1 MTRTLLI
8 VLSIIGTLL
17 ISCTSTPTTNSSIEI
32 TIAGLKKGK
41 LFLEQIQDSTLV
53 VLDTLRVTS
62 EEKHRLQ
69 MNIEHPEF
77 LIVRLDKE
85 DNNPFNDRINVFAD
99 PGLTTIV
106 TTRENFEKD
115 AQIVSGSHHEEFERI
130 SKMLSDFDTK
140 SLELYQL
147 SQEDE
152 FLNPVAQDSL
162 VTIAR
167 KNELRRYQYLVNY
180 GLANPNSYLTPFV
193 IVEQG
198 DFLQEKWKDS
208 IYNLL
213 TEEIKV
219 STYGKQLA
227 DQLKD

>member
-1 MTRTLLI
+1 LLI
-8 VLSIIGTLL
+8 
-17 ISCTSTPTTNSSIEI
+17 
-32 TIAGLKKGK
+32 
-41 LFLEQIQDSTLV
+41 Q
-53 VLDTLRVTS
+53 
-62 EEKHRLQ
+62 
-69 MNIEHPEF
+69 
-77 LIVRLDKE
+77 
-85 DNNPFNDRINVFAD
+85 
-99 PGLTTIV
+99 GLTTIV

-152 FLNPVAQDSL
+152 YLNPVAQDSL

-219 STYGKQLA
+219 STLR
-227 DQLKD
+227 